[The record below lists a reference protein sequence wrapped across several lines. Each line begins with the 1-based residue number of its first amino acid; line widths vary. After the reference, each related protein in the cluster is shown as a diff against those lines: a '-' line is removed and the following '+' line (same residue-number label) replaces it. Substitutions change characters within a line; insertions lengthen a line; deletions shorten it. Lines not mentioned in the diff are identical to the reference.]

1 MKNYFN
7 LKVNLRN
14 ATLKKSCAAAKKAA
28 AFHFYPKFYFFK
40 LIPFYKLLCS
50 KPSKFTFTLT
60 PPPSSQKKKMHMLKQ
75 KVKLNPLNY
84 SLATTGLNQLVAC

>member
-50 KPSKFTFTLT
+50 KPSKFTFILT
-60 PPPSSQKKKMHMLKQ
+60 PPLLPKKEDAHAKTKS
-75 KVKLNPLNY
+75 KIE
-84 SLATTGLNQLVAC
+84 ST